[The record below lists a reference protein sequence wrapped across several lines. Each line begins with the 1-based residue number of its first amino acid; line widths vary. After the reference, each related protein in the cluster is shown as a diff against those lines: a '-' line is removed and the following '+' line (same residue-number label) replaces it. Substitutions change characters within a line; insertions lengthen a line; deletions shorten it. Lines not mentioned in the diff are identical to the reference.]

1 MATSGGLEP
10 DAQAGGPPAPPPDGS
25 GASQPKPP
33 RPLRI
38 PPEGKAQPR
47 ACGAP
52 VAKRTLA
59 ELKADEKKTGIKVP
73 EDLPPDFPRGPWVVD
88 MTKPADHVP
97 ATGAHDGGARLPWHA
112 ARAERRALGGARWA
126 VRAGRCALAPR
137 VLTHAAAT
145 GWKYQEEQM
154 VVQWKCWCSDPN
166 TPLESPGL
174 DLNKY
179 NRGGQCHAA
188 SADQH
193 ATRCYMKGGGAH
205 PLHPARRT
213 ACGGA
218 DAGVNKLPVQ
228 GSSLRVRRDRRRPQQ
243 PER

>member
-25 GASQPKPP
+25 GVPPLKPP

-97 ATGAHDGGARLPWHA
+97 ATGAHDCGVRLPGMP
-112 ARAERRALGGARWA
+112 RASRRAVAS
-126 VRAGRCALAPR
+126 R
-137 VLTHAAAT
+137 VLTRAMAT

-166 TPLESPGL
+166 TPLDSPGL

-179 NRGGQCHAA
+179 NRGGQRHAA

-193 ATRCYMKGGGAH
+193 ATRCYAMGGGAH
-205 PLHPARRT
+205 SLNPARRT

-218 DAGVNKLPVQ
+218 DAGVNKLLAQ
-228 GSSLRVRRDRRRPQQ
+228 GSSLRARRDRRRPQQ